1 MSERSV
7 WRGRRFVLVLYA
19 ILVALTGVFGF
30 VIGTIRPADLEPTL
44 FGLVDLPPTPLGV
57 ALYGILT
64 VGTILGVLLGLVSYV
79 GNRYDTDGVE

>member
-1 MSERSV
+1 VSERSV